1 MSKLMTDSEN
11 LMDLLFDGIDV
22 DDTPISCTIA
32 ELKKCAFDCMEL
44 RITGYSMTQEQ
55 KDKLDTFNQVFVET
69 WRMLSAIENDFKD
82 LIEEH
87 FVQWKKQNGEGGEE

>member
-1 MSKLMTDSEN
+1 MSKLLTDSQC
-11 LMDLLFDGIDV
+11 LMDLLFEGVDV

-87 FVQWKKQNGEGGEE
+87 FVQWKKQIGEGGEE

>member
-1 MSKLMTDSEN
+1 MSKLLTDSQC
-11 LMDLLFDGIDV
+11 LMDLLFEGVDV

-44 RITGYSMTQEQ
+44 RITGYSMTDKQ
-55 KDKLDTFNQVFVET
+55 KEKLDTFNKVFVET

-87 FVQWKKQNGEGGEE
+87 FVQWKKQNGKGGEE